1 MPEYNSVLDFIV
13 RRAAAEDLASERQIR
28 QRLVLCRLRVVTSES
43 LAPVHPETLE
53 YIAEYCVWVIYCK
66 LSHRT

>member
-1 MPEYNSVLDFIV
+1 MPEYKSVLDFIV

-28 QRLVLCRLRVVTSES
+28 QLLELSRLRVLTAES
-43 LAPVHPETLE
+43 LAPVRPESLE

-66 LSHRT
+66 SSHRP